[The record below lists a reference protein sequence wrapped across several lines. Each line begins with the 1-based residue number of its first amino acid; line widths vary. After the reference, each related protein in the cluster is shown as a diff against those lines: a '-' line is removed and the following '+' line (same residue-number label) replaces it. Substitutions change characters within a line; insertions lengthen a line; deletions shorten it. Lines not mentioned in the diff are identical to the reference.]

1 MEKIRKIIQNYQSRM
16 IWFCANFGMLLVFWG
31 GMLRKSFNADTVFHM
46 VVDDADVRCNMRAG
60 RYVIGLIDG
69 LLFKLGLRTT
79 TNLSV
84 TMLLA
89 FVIFAVALCK
99 LQGIFREWCPKD
111 TFLKA
116 GFLCGVSLV
125 FFNVLFAEPLMFSE
139 YCVYY
144 AIGYFAAIMAADCY
158 LRRRY
163 AGMFLALLVAV
174 SSYQYTVIFAAIL
187 LAFVICLEEKQELS
201 MRKVLR
207 EMTAVGSCVGVG
219 VLNLLSM
226 VLLEKIGVFADLEKN
241 AGLGSLKDKLQD
253 MVKSFIDLNQSSAG
267 IMPDIWIP
275 LLFSLSV
282 WVLIILSCIKEK
294 KINMLVFIAIVWLGS
309 HILLYIIPFANE
321 TFYFPPRMSFCFF
334 FIQGLLVAAA
344 YVVSEEKVQKLLTWG
359 CLTYFLIQLLFAD
372 FTVTNHFVSNT
383 LDETYTNMV
392 YQEILQYE
400 ETTGIQVKKLAVG
413 NDAYAPNHYNN
424 VSYTSEQINERVV
437 GQVTS
442 SLMTVISGRYFEPA
456 EIDEEIY
463 KRYFEGK
470 DWDYFDLSQQLII
483 EGDTAYWCVF

>member
-1 MEKIRKIIQNYQSRM
+1 MEKNKKIIQNYQSRM
-16 IWFCANFGMLLVFWG
+16 VWFCANFGMLLVFWG

-46 VVDDADVRCNMRAG
+46 VVDDADVSSRMRAG
-60 RYVIGLIDG
+60 RYIVGLADY
-69 LLFKLGLRTT
+69 LLFKLGIRTT
-79 TNLSV
+79 TNVSI
-84 TMLLA
+84 TMLVA
-89 FVIFAVALCK
+89 FIIFALALCE
-99 LQGIFREWCPKD
+99 LQGIFRKWWPKD
-111 TFLKA
+111 IFLKA
-116 GFLCGVSLV
+116 GFFCAVSLV
-125 FFNVLFAEPLMFSE
+125 FFNVLFAELLMFNE

-144 AIGYFAAIMAADCY
+144 AMGYLAAIIGVKY
-158 LRRRY
+158 YTRRRY
-163 AGMFLALLVAV
+163 VSMLLALIVAV
-174 SSYQYTVIFAAIL
+174 LCYQYTVIFAAIL

-275 LLFSLSV
+275 LLFSLAV

-294 KINMLVFIAIVWLGS
+294 KTNMLALIAIVWLGS

-321 TFYFPPRMSFCFF
+321 TFYFPPRMSFCFYL
-334 FIQGLLVAAA
+334 IQGLLVVVA